1 MDSKYNAISNN
12 QQQSYSPFNFK
23 RKFTNGSINSN
34 NDQFKRNKT
43 NNAAGNEF
51 PKSNLSNSGQN
62 GNGKGLTIDE
72 QRHQLPVY
80 KVRKQ

>member
-12 QQQSYSPFNFK
+12 QQQPYNPFNFK
-23 RKFTNGSINSN
+23 RKLTNGSLNSN
-34 NDQFKRNKT
+34 NDQFKRHKP
-43 NNAAGNEF
+43 NNAAAIDF
-51 PKSNLSNSGQN
+51 PKSNSSNSGQN
-62 GNGKGLTIDE
+62 TNGKGLTIDE